1 MPQSAPEV
9 RALDVRTM
17 SRPERHSIIFA
28 SFDELPVGGAL
39 DLTSDHEPRPL
50 RQEFEADHPGG
61 HDWSSHEIEPRV
73 WRTMITKLART
84 PLPRLLTDTGKLGAE
99 VGDAEDTGAVWK
111 LPVPTRDLDANVIAL
126 RPGEQITEHD
136 GPEVD
141 VLLHVL
147 AGDGVLTTETGQV
160 DLQPGAL
167 VWLPRRSRRG
177 ITAGPGGLR
186 HLSVHRK
193 RQALLL
199 EPPGRTSADQQQPTV

>member
-1 MPQSAPEV
+1 MSQSAPEV

-17 SRPERHSIIFA
+17 PRPERHPTIFA
-28 SFDELPVGGAL
+28 SFAELPVGGAL
-39 DLTSDHEPRPL
+39 ALTSDHEPRPL
-50 RQEFEADHPGG
+50 RQEFEAEHPGG
-61 HDWSSHEIEPRV
+61 HDWSSHEVEPRV

-84 PLPRLLTDTGKLGAE
+84 PLPRLLADTGKLGAE

-126 RPGEQITEHD
+126 RPGEQIAEHD

-141 VLLHVL
+141 VLLHVI
-147 AGDGVLTTETGQV
+147 AGGGVLSTETGRI

-167 VWLPRRSRRG
+167 IWLPRRSRRG

-193 RQALLL
+193 RQSLLL
-199 EPPGRTSADQQQPTV
+199 EPPRHSGPEEPHPTA